1 VAARTAV
8 FLGLAALESLHA
20 EQRYGKGAGVP
31 LPRVTYV
38 FDAYCGWSYGFSPS
52 VNRFIQANGHRVEL
66 RVVSGG
72 LLTGDSRVPVSAFG
86 HLAQTNHRIGQL
98 TGAQFGQPYQR
109 LLAGGRFV
117 MDSEAAARG
126 FAALRQAAPGEA
138 LKLAYAMQIAFYR
151 NGRDL
156 SDPDTYINIAL
167 DAGLD
172 PTAVIDEFRNDRSAR
187 AAVADFSL
195 ARQLGADSFPMLLV
209 ETGGRRIQLGG
220 VVTEPERLTQELDAA
235 LGLIDHSELNRLDN
249 ELDEFA
255 YH

>member
-1 VAARTAV
+1 M
-8 FLGLAALESLHA
+8 
-20 EQRYGKGAGVP
+20 P

-52 VNRFIQANGHRVEL
+52 VYRFMQANGHRVEL

-72 LLTGDSRVPVSAFG
+72 LLTGDSRVPVAAFG
-86 HLAQTNHRIGQL
+86 HLAQTNHRISQL

-126 FAALRQAAPGEA
+126 FAALRQCAPEEA

-156 SDPDTYINIAL
+156 SDTDTYINIAL

-172 PTAVIDEFRNDRSAR
+172 PSAVLAELHGEQSGR
-187 AAVADFSL
+187 AAIADFQL
-195 ARQLGADSFPMLLV
+195 ARQLGAESFPMLLV
-209 ETGGRRIQLGG
+209 ETGGRQIQLGG

-235 LGLIDHSELNRLDN
+235 LGLIDHSELNRLDT
-249 ELDEFA
+249 ELEQFA
-255 YH
+255 YN

>member
-1 VAARTAV
+1 M
-8 FLGLAALESLHA
+8 
-20 EQRYGKGAGVP
+20 P

-38 FDAYCGWSYGFSPS
+38 FDAYCGWSYAFSPS
-52 VNRFIQANGHRVEL
+52 VNRFMQTNGHRVEL
-66 RVVSGG
+66 RVISGG

-86 HLAQTNHRIGQL
+86 HLTSTNQRISQL
-98 TGAQFGQPYQR
+98 TGAQFGQPYRQ

-126 FAALRQAAPGEA
+126 FAALREAAPDNA

-151 NGRDL
+151 NGRSL
-156 SDPDTYINIAL
+156 SDTETYIKIAL

-172 PTAVIDEFRNDRSAR
+172 PSAVLEDLHSERSWK
-187 AAVADFSL
+187 AAGADFQL

-209 ETGGRRIQLGG
+209 ETGGRTVQLGG

-235 LGLIDHSELNRLDN
+235 LGLIDHAELNRLDT
-249 ELDEFA
+249 ELEEFA
-255 YH
+255 YN

>member
-1 VAARTAV
+1 M
-8 FLGLAALESLHA
+8 
-20 EQRYGKGAGVP
+20 P

-52 VNRFIQANGHRVEL
+52 VNRFMQTNGHRVEL
-66 RVVSGG
+66 RVISGG
-72 LLTGDSRVPVSAFG
+72 LLTGDSRVPVAAFS
-86 HLAQTNHRIGQL
+86 HLAQTNHRISQL

-126 FAALRQAAPGEA
+126 FAALRQSAPDEA

-172 PTAVIDEFRNDRSAR
+172 PSEVVAEFHSERSVR
-187 AAVADFSL
+187 AAAADFGL
-195 ARQLGADSFPMLLV
+195 ARQLGAESFPMLLV

-235 LGLIDHSELNRLDN
+235 LGLIDHSELNRLDT
-249 ELDEFA
+249 ELEHFA
-255 YH
+255 YN